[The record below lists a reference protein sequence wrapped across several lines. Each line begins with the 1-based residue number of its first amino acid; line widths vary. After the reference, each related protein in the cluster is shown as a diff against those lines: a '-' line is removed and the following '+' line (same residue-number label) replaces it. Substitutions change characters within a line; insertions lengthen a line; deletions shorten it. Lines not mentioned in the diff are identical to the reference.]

1 MFLRFAF
8 RNLVKRILWNL
19 KMEIYSE
26 AFLRRK
32 MVESK
37 TGLGRSAIYKLMAK
51 GQFPRPIKLTEKAV
65 GWQTSAIDAWILS
78 RICASK
84 DQG

>member
-1 MFLRFAF
+1 MEFKNG
-8 RNLVKRILWNL
+8 NL
-19 KMEIYSE
+19 
-26 AFLRRK
+26 F
-32 MVESK
+32 ESK

-78 RICASK
+78 RISASK